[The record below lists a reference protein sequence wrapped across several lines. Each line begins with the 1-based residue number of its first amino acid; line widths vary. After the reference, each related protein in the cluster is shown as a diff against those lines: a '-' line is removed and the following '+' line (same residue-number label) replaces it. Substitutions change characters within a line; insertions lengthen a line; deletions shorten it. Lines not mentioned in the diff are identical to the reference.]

1 MPFCKELKQDFATK
15 KEMFTALKERKEEII
30 GIKRAAI
37 KFTDP
42 ISLHLRDL
50 NAVKAEGESAQ
61 VGIGSTIYAVI
72 NTTKYFDSHGDVHWD
87 GIWDVSVRDQK
98 NKLYYII
105 NHELELGKV
114 IGFPRDVTASVKN
127 VTWQQLGLSYSGST
141 QALIYEVKLTDKT
154 NKDFLA
160 AVSDKEDL
168 QNSVRMRYIKFTL
181 CMNDDDADF
190 ATENSNFWKYL
201 PDIANK
207 EEVLEAGYYWLV
219 EQAAIEKEGS
229 AVLFGSND
237 ATPILYSA
245 IVDDPAK
252 SSLKHD
258 ENKSD
263 PDNSSQTVKSNF
275 YYFH

>member
-15 KEMFTALKERKEEII
+15 KEMFVALKERKEEII
-30 GIKRAAI
+30 GIKKAAI

-42 ISLHLRDL
+42 IALMLRDL
-50 NAVKAEGESAQ
+50 DAQKAEGDTVQ
-61 VGIGSTIYAVI
+61 IGIGSTIYAVI

-105 NHELELGKV
+105 NHELEIGK
-114 IGFPRDVTASVKN
+114 IIAFPRDVDPSVKT
-127 VTWQQLGLSYSGST
+127 VTWAQLGLPFTGST
-141 QALIYEVKLTDKT
+141 QALVYAVKLTEKT

-181 CMNDDDADF
+181 CMNDSDSEF

-207 EEVLEAGYYWLV
+207 EDVLEAGYYWLV

-237 ATPILYSA
+237 ATPILYSE
-245 IVDDPAK
+245 IIGDPAK
-252 SSLKHD
+252 TSQLEEDKTDPPQGSQLT
-258 ENKSD
+258 NK
-263 PDNSSQTVKSNF
+263 NYLHF
-275 YYFH
+275 I